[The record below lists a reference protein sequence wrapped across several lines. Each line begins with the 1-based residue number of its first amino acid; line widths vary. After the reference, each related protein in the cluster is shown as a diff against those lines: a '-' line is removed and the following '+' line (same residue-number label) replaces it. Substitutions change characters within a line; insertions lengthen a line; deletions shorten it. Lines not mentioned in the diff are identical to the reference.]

1 MKGVIR
7 SKDLLGWLHVQ
18 HSRGL
23 GYCRKV
29 CGLQPGGQW
38 LACTTESEWPD
49 AETVA
54 EVMANDW
61 QEPFGDRRQEL
72 VFIGAK
78 MNHEKLIAALDRC
91 LLSDQEIAQGEE
103 RWLEYDD
110 PFPAWILNAEQ
121 LQD

>member
-1 MKGVIR
+1 
-7 SKDLLGWLHVQ
+7 
-18 HSRGL
+18 
-23 GYCRKV
+23 
-29 CGLQPGGQW
+29 
-38 LACTTESEWPD
+38 
-49 AETVA
+49 
-54 EVMANDW
+54 MANDW

-110 PFPAWILNAEQ
+110 PFPAWILTPSNFRINPFGETLA
-121 LQD
+121 LA